1 MKKILVFL
9 AIILNIRVDDKC
21 TIISAEQIVSQE
33 SLGQGPRRHRKFAA
47 RKRCEIPLVTIQKTC
62 VLMGTHHCHTELH
75 KEEKNQEL
83 LFANKKK
90 CCENKR
96 YWKK

>member
-90 CCENKR
+90 CRENKR

>member
-21 TIISAEQIVSQE
+21 TIISAE
-33 SLGQGPRRHRKFAA
+33 PRRHRKFAA

-90 CCENKR
+90 CRENKR
-96 YWKK
+96 YWKR

>member
-21 TIISAEQIVSQE
+21 TIISAE
-33 SLGQGPRRHRKFAA
+33 PRRHRKFAA

-62 VLMGTHHCHTELH
+62 VLMGTHHVQNYIKRKKIKSCCSRI
-75 KEEKNQEL
+75 KKN
-83 LFANKKK
+83 AVKTRDIGRDN
-90 CCENKR
+90 
-96 YWKK
+96 

>member
-21 TIISAEQIVSQE
+21 TIISAE
-33 SLGQGPRRHRKFAA
+33 PRRHRKFAA

-75 KEEKNQEL
+75 KEEKSRVAVRE
-83 LFANKKK
+83 
-90 CCENKR
+90 
-96 YWKK
+96 